1 MKFDCVSIGAWA
13 AFDKIWSLDSDLVD
27 GGTAQVLHSEYI
39 NRLFFG
45 DCSFNVAVGAKNL
58 GLHVGVVS
66 VVGQDF
72 VDLKY
77 AKFLQDRDIDIS
89 GVTVLPTRLS
99 GYNIN
104 ITTSAGTTFCITQAD
119 ASLEQ
124 DKVTSYGEAIENASW
139 VVVSEKFS
147 EYTLQAVRIAKNHGS
162 KVLINGS
169 IGNGSFISREIL
181 SMADVLVTNKS
192 EFDALRS
199 FGMED
204 LTPPVVVIT
213 FGSKGAE
220 IHTGEGIISIPP
232 VSSSG
237 IIDTTGAGDSLVA
250 GLVAGLV
257 KGFSLEDSVRIGA
270 CAASLVIT
278 EVGCQSRQYDWHE
291 VLEIFEAI
299 KSQENAHGE

>member
-13 AFDKIWSLDSDLVD
+13 AFDKIWSLDLDLVD

-39 NRLFFG
+39 DRLFFG
-45 DCSFNVAVGAKNL
+45 DCSFNVAIGAKNL
-58 GLHVGVVS
+58 GLDVGVVS

-72 VDLKY
+72 EDLKY

-89 GVTVLPTRLS
+89 GVTVLPSRSS
-99 GYNIN
+99 GYNMN
-104 ITTSAGTTFCITQAD
+104 MKTPDGTTFCITKAD

-124 DKVTSYGEAIENASW
+124 DRITSYGEAIVNTRW

-147 EYTLQAVRIAKNHGS
+147 EYSLQAVRIAKDHGS

-169 IGNGSFISREIL
+169 IGNGSDVSRGIL
-181 SMADVLVTNKS
+181 SMADVLVTNES
-192 EFDALRS
+192 EFADLRRL
-199 FGMED
+199 GMEE
-204 LTPPVVVIT
+204 LLPPVVVTT
-213 FGSKGAE
+213 FGAKGAKV
-220 IHTGEGIISIPP
+220 HVGERVISIPP
-232 VSSSG
+232 VSTSG
-237 IIDTTGAGDSLVA
+237 VIDTTGAGDSLVA

-257 KGFSLEDSVRIGA
+257 KGFSMEDSVRIGA
-270 CAASLVIT
+270 CTASLVVK

-299 KSQENAHGE
+299 RPQEDGHGK